1 MPTIILV
8 RPGCTDFD
16 EQHRVQGRLDIPLN
30 ARGAQQAHLVASEL
44 QDVPLDVLLAGPC
57 DAARETALLLS
68 KDRGVPVK
76 ELEQLVNVN
85 LGLWQGLRV
94 DDLRRKHPRTFQKC
108 QECAPTVC
116 PPEGETLQEA
126 AERVSAALARPLRKG
141 LNFGIVVPEPLAG
154 IVRCVIQGRP
164 LDEVDWLGR
173 PPRMWEILKS
183 SPANPPADEGSGFFR
198 RFTRSSTASVA
209 SVAAAGESHEHRSE
223 AGGRTEP

>member
-1 MPTIILV
+1 MPTIVLV

-30 ARGAQQAHLVASEL
+30 ARGAQQVHLIASEL

-57 DAARETALLLS
+57 EAARETALLLS
-68 KDRGVPVK
+68 KDRGLPVK
-76 ELEQLVNVN
+76 VLEDLVNVD
-85 LGLWQGLRV
+85 LGLWQGLCV

-108 QECAPTVC
+108 QDCATTVC

-126 AERVSAALARPLRKG
+126 AERVSAVLARPLRKG

-154 IVRCVIQGRP
+154 IVRCVVQGRP

-173 PPRMWEILKS
+173 PSRLWEILKS
-183 SPANPPADEGSGFFR
+183 SPAEPTDEGSGFFR

-209 SVAAAGESHEHRSE
+209 AVAAAGVPHEHRSE
-223 AGGRTEP
+223 AGGRTQP